1 MLMKKMSLLCEGWDD
16 GCQKFVY
23 KRKTREEWN
32 TISRFGGYPSV
43 VIIVILEPSPFET
56 YKLN

>member
-16 GCQKFVY
+16 RCQKFVY

-32 TISRFGGYPSV
+32 TISQFGGYPSV